1 MTVGLAIFK
10 VPELFSIGAPRPLM
24 EGVVT
29 CLTAICI
36 LAFVGLRYPVRM
48 LPLLL
53 FESIWKPIWLAAMA
67 LPAIMDNAV
76 DPAMSELIFNCSMV
90 VIILAVIPWRYVW
103 RHCVTAKGD
112 RWRCRNT
119 SKPHLGLSGAAPR
132 PFRGTARVTSGTL
145 FACTSPPPTSRR
157 WNVSVPK

>member
-1 MTVGLAIFK
+1 MTVRQASSPSQPAATLPEALPLYRLHLMRAGYFYMAVGLAIFK
-10 VPELFSIGAPRPLM
+10 VPELFSNGASRPLM

-29 CLTAICI
+29 CILAAMCI

-53 FESIWKPIWLAAMA
+53 FEGIWKLIWLASVA

-76 DPAMSELIFNCSMV
+76 DPAKSELIFSCSMV

-103 RHCVTAKGD
+103 RLYVTAKGD
-112 RWRCRNT
+112 RWR
-119 SKPHLGLSGAAPR
+119 
-132 PFRGTARVTSGTL
+132 
-145 FACTSPPPTSRR
+145 
-157 WNVSVPK
+157 

>member
-1 MTVGLAIFK
+1 MTVRQASSPSQPAAASANELPLYRLHLMRAGYFYMAVGLAIFK
-10 VPELFSIGAPRPLM
+10 VPDLFSNGASRPLM

-29 CLTAICI
+29 CFLTAMCI

-53 FESIWKPIWLAAMA
+53 FESIWKLIWLASVA
-67 LPAIMDNAV
+67 LPAIMDDAV

-103 RHCVTAKGD
+103 QHYVTAKGD
-112 RWRCRNT
+112 RWR
-119 SKPHLGLSGAAPR
+119 
-132 PFRGTARVTSGTL
+132 
-145 FACTSPPPTSRR
+145 
-157 WNVSVPK
+157 